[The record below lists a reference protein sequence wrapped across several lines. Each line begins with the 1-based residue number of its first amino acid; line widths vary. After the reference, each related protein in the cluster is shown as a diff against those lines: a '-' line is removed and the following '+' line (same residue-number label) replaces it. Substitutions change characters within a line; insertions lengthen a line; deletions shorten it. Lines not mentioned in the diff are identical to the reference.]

1 MAFCPACGWFTG
13 GSSKLSL
20 ACGLRYE
27 LKGLL
32 PIALWPRCARAQTAA
47 SSEALSPKGALGW
60 SCGGCFTALLFSF
73 HSLCLPAP
81 TDQQQR
87 MGFLW
92 DHEVSF
98 HLLFNVFLPNLKSQR
113 ESADSRAIQQQLGPE
128 MRTESP
134 CSLINPVAPWKIQVT
149 GFTDTGTEGVLL
161 PIKTSQWLVLI
172 ANQRK

>member
-1 MAFCPACGWFTG
+1 MCKQQPLL
-13 GSSKLSL
+13 KLSL
-20 ACGLRYE
+20 
-27 LKGLL
+27 LKE
-32 PIALWPRCARAQTAA
+32 PWA
-47 SSEALSPKGALGW
+47 GAVVA
-60 SCGGCFTALLFSF
+60 ALLLYYF
-73 HSLCLPAP
+73 HSILLCLLAP

-128 MRTESP
+128 MRTEAP

-149 GFTDTGTEGVLL
+149 GFMDTGTEGVLL

-172 ANQRK
+172 AYQRR